1 MAKHYCLDNVETRG
15 RKKVWLNER
24 PAVCTHFCLHVKP
37 LVSIWN
43 AKYQEETYEK
53 EKKIMPKEDNKMIQ
67 LTKIILKQ
75 TAHYTARIVAY
86 SGYEHRSIDILND
99 LGWETLDQRHNKQ
112 LAVCVY
118 HRLLSEKTSSTATT
132 K

>member
-1 MAKHYCLDNVETRG
+1 METRG
-15 RKKVWLNER
+15 RKNIWLNER
-24 PAVCTHFCLHVKP
+24 PAVCTHSCLHVKP

-53 EKKIMPKEDNKMIQ
+53 EKKIMPKEDNKMIK

-99 LGWETLDQRHNKQ
+99 LGWETLDQRHKQ

-118 HRLLSEKTSSTATT
+118 HRLLLEKKSSTATT

>member
-1 MAKHYCLDNVETRG
+1 
-15 RKKVWLNER
+15 
-24 PAVCTHFCLHVKP
+24 
-37 LVSIWN
+37 
-43 AKYQEETYEK
+43 
-53 EKKIMPKEDNKMIQ
+53 MPKEDNKMIQ

-99 LGWETLDQRHNKQ
+99 LGWETLGQRHNKQ

>member
-1 MAKHYCLDNVETRG
+1 
-15 RKKVWLNER
+15 
-24 PAVCTHFCLHVKP
+24 
-37 LVSIWN
+37 
-43 AKYQEETYEK
+43 
-53 EKKIMPKEDNKMIQ
+53 MPKEDNKMIQ